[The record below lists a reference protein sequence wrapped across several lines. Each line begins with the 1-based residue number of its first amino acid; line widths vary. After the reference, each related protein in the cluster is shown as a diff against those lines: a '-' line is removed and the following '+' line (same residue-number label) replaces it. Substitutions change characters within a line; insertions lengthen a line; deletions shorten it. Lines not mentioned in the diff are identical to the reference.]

1 MKFIIFLKSQEITEV
16 NAKLSQNAYELSKL
30 VNFWIE
36 FDEEN
41 WKKYRIMSSLYEI
54 YDCHAIVKNDEH
66 SVDISKFS
74 RRIKEELLE
83 VSAP

>member
-16 NAKLSQNAYELSKL
+16 NAKSSQNAYELSKL

-36 FDEEN
+36 MDEEN
-41 WKKYRIMSSLYEI
+41 WKKYRIMSNLYEI
-54 YDCHAIVKNDEH
+54 CGCHAIVKNDEH
-66 SVDISKFS
+66 SVDISKFP
-74 RRIKEELLE
+74 RRINEELLE